1 VISVALP
8 VVKTRY
14 FAEALDGVLAQTH
27 DDFEVI
33 VVDNEADGD
42 VRAEVA
48 RRDDPRVRYVRHD
61 ARLPVIE
68 NWNRCLDY
76 AEGDHFVLASDD
88 DVYLPGFLADIA
100 ALIARHPQA
109 GVYHARAR
117 IIDEAGALKRLA
129 PACPELETALEFIWH
144 RMARMREHYVSDFV
158 YPTRPLRDAGGFVD
172 FPGAWFSDE
181 ATAFRHGLA
190 GGVACSPEATFCYR
204 ESGISLTSRSG
215 VTVKLA
221 AIALYEDWLR
231 ARLDDVPPDGET
243 RALLEGIRA
252 EMPRRL
258 DRMRYRLL
266 LEPGPRGLPAAVKL
280 VLGRGREYRLSLG
293 RLLAA
298 GSLAVFARRF
308 DRRS

>member
-1 VISVALP
+1 MISVALP
-8 VVKTRY
+8 VVKTRF

-27 DDFEVI
+27 ADFEVI
-33 VVDNEADGD
+33 VVDNAADGD

-48 RRDDPRVRYVRHD
+48 RRDDSRLRYVRHD
-61 ARLPVIE
+61 VRLPVIE

-76 AEGDHFVLASDD
+76 AERDYFVLASDD

-100 ALIARHPQA
+100 ALIARHPAA

-129 PACPELETALEFIWH
+129 PACPEIETALEFIWH

-158 YPTRPLRDAGGFVD
+158 YPTRRLRDEGGFVD

-181 ATAFRHGLA
+181 ATAFRHGLR
-190 GGVACSPEATFCYR
+190 GGVACSPEPTFCYR
-204 ESGISLTSRSG
+204 ESAISLTSRSG
-215 VTVKLA
+215 VPVKLS
-221 AIALYEDWLR
+221 AIARYEDWLR
-231 ARLDDVPPDGET
+231 ERLEAVPDSGTT
-243 RALLEGIRA
+243 RPVLDGIRA

-266 LEPGPRGLPAAVKL
+266 LEPGLRGLPAAVKL
-280 VLGRGREYRLSLG
+280 VLGHGREYRLSL
-293 RLLAA
+293 RRLAA
-298 GSLAVFARRF
+298 AGALAVVARRF
-308 DRRS
+308 DR